1 MARKITIGRGEFND
15 ICIPS
20 RFDTVSKWHA
30 DIEIR
35 NDGLLIIIDHSSN
48 GTFVNGVK
56 LSNSRQSIKYGDK
69 IQLSK
74 HYDLSWSLVE
84 PFLTKTDG
92 SDNSG
97 NPNPIPY
104 PHPRETELF
113 TQDVTPRND
122 GMDRPLNVRKIE
134 IESAKNSWSWGG
146 FLLSWIWALGHACWW
161 PFFVV
166 IGLVALSIVTSIV
179 FLPLGFVSIGILNI
193 FQLGLSIYLG
203 IKGNSI
209 AWANGCFDNLEHF
222 KAKEHRWTIAGIIVL
237 LVSILLPLILLF
249 VFFVFGIAFLN

>member
-1 MARKITIGRGEFND
+1 M
-15 ICIPS
+15 
-20 RFDTVSKWHA
+20 
-30 DIEIR
+30 
-35 NDGLLIIIDHSSN
+35 
-48 GTFVNGVK
+48 
-56 LSNSRQSIKYGDK
+56 
-69 IQLSK
+69 
-74 HYDLSWSLVE
+74 
-84 PFLTKTDG
+84 
-92 SDNSG
+92 
-97 NPNPIPY
+97 
-104 PHPRETELF
+104 
-113 TQDVTPRND
+113 
-122 GMDRPLNVRKIE
+122 
-134 IESAKNSWSWGG
+134 
-146 FLLSWIWALGHACWW
+146 
-161 PFFVV
+161 V